1 MSLQDKNLI
10 KIYKEIYAL
19 LPSSS
24 FVLSLKTEDTTS
36 NILFVSILPIE
47 KFLSQV
53 SSLLTKKFI
62 KYEISEDVLLLKFKS
77 TIREIAYIPIDL
89 YEERITPRNLSL
101 NQSRSTSWSIGPWI
115 IEGFWSNILS
125 STKLYGE
132 RNLKLDKY
140 SIEKNCPR
148 LLEDYLTKEIKNKKF
163 LYKKNDFTEL
173 EQEILLQDLRIAMI
187 RKLFIKNCLFL
198 RGIKDISSKKLFL
211 SQSDL
216 HTLELLTNI
225 SNDKLIETCAI

>member
-1 MSLQDKNLI
+1 MSLQDRNLMEI
-10 KIYKEIYAL
+10 HKEIYAL

-24 FVLSLKTEDTTS
+24 FVLSLKIEDITS
-36 NILFVSILPIE
+36 NVLFVSTSPIE
-47 KFLSQV
+47 EFLSQV
-53 SSLLTKKFI
+53 SSLLIKKSI
-62 KYEISEDVLLLKFKS
+62 KHEISEDVLLLKFKN

-115 IEGFWSNILS
+115 IEGFWSNILL

-148 LLEDYLTKEIKNKKF
+148 LLEDYLTKEIKDKKLLF
-163 LYKKNDFTEL
+163 KKDGSSEL
-173 EQEILLQDLRIAMI
+173 EQEILLHDLRIAMI
-187 RKLFIKNCLFL
+187 RKLFIKNNLFL
-198 RGIKDISSKKLFL
+198 RGIKDISSKKLL
-211 SQSDL
+211 LPQSDL

-225 SNDKLIETCAI
+225 SNDKFIETDAT